1 MDASQVVTCKAL
13 SLACW
18 RITGEASSI
27 GVPLRFLETKKIKG
41 TMLNEYNNNQSVEI
55 KPACTGMLQKSHPK
69 SYFKWCHVGSDY
81 RKNVV
86 DGNPRVLQV
95 MVFGDNNMMVEMLP
109 QEVYEEWIGKE
120 KEADNGE

>member
-1 MDASQVVTCKAL
+1 
-13 SLACW
+13 
-18 RITGEASSI
+18 
-27 GVPLRFLETKKIKG
+27 
-41 TMLNEYNNNQSVEI
+41 MLNEYNNNQSVEI

-86 DGNPRVLQV
+86 DGNPRVLQI

-120 KEADNGE
+120 KEGEK

>member
-1 MDASQVVTCKAL
+1 
-13 SLACW
+13 
-18 RITGEASSI
+18 
-27 GVPLRFLETKKIKG
+27 
-41 TMLNEYNNNQSVEI
+41 MLNEYNNNQNVEI

-86 DGNPRVLQV
+86 DGNPRVLQI

-120 KEADNGE
+120 KEADV